1 MGIHLHFTPL
11 SLPSLSAE
19 PRAADRAALLVSD
32 GHGWAAIQVPGD
44 ILQEDDSKSCDPYG
58 WTAVVEA
65 VRLFDPGDKGFGGR
79 VGGGDSEDRWFR
91 PSDTFMDSSPVVI
104 ENRVAHR
111 IALIAIGI
119 YRFLSVSIGIY
130 RYRRNLPTFQLL
142 ALDPSSPTAPAPAQD
157 LARSKPEDVQGSV
170 RRHLEALR
178 QQELRRLHEEG
189 RHRMAHAQARE
200 PRQAEAGDQDQG
212 RPLDH
217 GLALKLQGEFR
228 FCDSCQS
235 LIPQRFSGRPH
246 RVRRG

>member
-119 YRFLSVSIGIY
+119 YRFLSVPIAFYRCLSVSTAIAVISQLFSSSRSIPALQPLQHQLKTSPEASQKMSKEAFAGTWKLSDSKNFDDYMKKVGIGWLT
-130 RYRRNLPTFQLL
+130 RKLGNLAKPKLEIKIKG
-142 ALDPSSPTAPAPAQD
+142 DHWIMDSRSSFKVSSASATA
-157 LARSKPEDVQGSV
+157 V
-170 RRHLEALR
+170 R
-178 QQELRRLHEEG
+178 
-189 RHRMAHAQARE
+189 
-200 PRQAEAGDQDQG
+200 
-212 RPLDH
+212 
-217 GLALKLQGEFR
+217 
-228 FCDSCQS
+228 
-235 LIPQRFSGRPH
+235 
-246 RVRRG
+246 V